1 MVKTWVMMFWK
12 LMTSRERVLVVL
24 MPLLNED
31 EHKFKSTGKSQA
43 CTYCLRN
50 TRSTTRLINFHKS

>member
-1 MVKTWVMMFWK
+1 
-12 LMTSRERVLVVL
+12 MTSRERVLVVL

-50 TRSTTRLINFHKS
+50 TRLTTRLINFHKS